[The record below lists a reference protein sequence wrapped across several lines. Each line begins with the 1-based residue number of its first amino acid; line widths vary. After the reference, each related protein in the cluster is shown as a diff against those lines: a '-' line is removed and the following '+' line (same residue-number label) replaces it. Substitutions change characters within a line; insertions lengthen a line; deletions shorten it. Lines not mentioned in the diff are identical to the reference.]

1 MKTRT
6 WLNECCIF
14 SGNHNLLLVA
24 GGVGI
29 NPMASIFRHAAASQ
43 ATSSA
48 LSKVKLIYSARTADE
63 LIFKDSFDAIS
74 RENPSRFSAEY
85 FVTREDCNNSGIN
98 HGRFTSKNL
107 KDSLTGNLFGTIVK
121 IFYPSNISNAHV
133 LAMKMSCMSLDTY
146 WVILLGYFFIDF
158 F

>member
-29 NPMASIFRHAAASQ
+29 TPMASIFRHAAASQ

-85 FVTREDCNNSGIN
+85 FVTREDCNNSGVN

-107 KDSLTGNLFGTIVK
+107 KESLTGIFLELRIVRRSRVTCVNRRQTNRA
-121 IFYPSNISNAHV
+121 Y
-133 LAMKMSCMSLDTY
+133 
-146 WVILLGYFFIDF
+146 ILM
-158 F
+158 

>member
-1 MKTRT
+1 MTQWARPPNLFFLTIFFWWKLVKTRT

-74 RENPSRFSAEY
+74 QENPSRFSAEY
-85 FVTREDCNNSGIN
+85 FVTREDCNNSGVN

-107 KDSLTGNLFGTIVK
+107 KESLTGIFFGT
-121 IFYPSNISNAHV
+121 
-133 LAMKMSCMSLDTY
+133 TY
-146 WVILLGYFFIDF
+146 CPDF
-158 F
+158 